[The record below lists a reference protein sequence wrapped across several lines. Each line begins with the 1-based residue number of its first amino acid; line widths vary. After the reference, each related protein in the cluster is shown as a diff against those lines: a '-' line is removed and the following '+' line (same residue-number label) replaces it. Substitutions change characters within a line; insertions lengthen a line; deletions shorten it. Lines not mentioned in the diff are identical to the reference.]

1 MCSFG
6 ERKRKLTESNE
17 STSLLE
23 ECIERMRATGILLPL
38 HVDNREMVEIR
49 EVQDI
54 VNTVVSGVEL
64 PQVDEE
70 VQAVELRD
78 PAGAD

>member
-1 MCSFG
+1 M
-6 ERKRKLTESNE
+6 
-17 STSLLE
+17 
-23 ECIERMRATGILLPL
+23 MRATGILLPL

-54 VNTVVSGVEL
+54 VNTVVGGVEL